1 MRRDRYAYVALA
13 LACALVVVLGV
24 QNRQLRRDYAAL
36 IDETARPQVGSWLP
50 SAEAATLAGPKLVLG
65 RAAGERQLLY
75 FFDPTCP
82 VCEASVPA
90 ILDLGRALQRQDPAQ
105 VQMVGVAR
113 QDAPALAAYLRA
125 RGFDFPVALSTP
137 KIRALFKLNLVPL
150 LVVVDR
156 DGRVV
161 YSHVGKIDTKEQ
173 VPTILTALRAT
184 ERHAMQQHV
193 AVGSSQWRER

>member
-1 MRRDRYAYVALA
+1 MRRESYAYVALA

-36 IDETARPQVGSWLP
+36 IDEGVRPQVGTWLP
-50 SAEAATLAGPKLVLG
+50 SAEAATLSGASVVLG
-65 RAAGERQLLY
+65 RAAGERQVLY
-75 FFDPTCP
+75 FFDPSCP

-90 ILDLGRALQRQDPAQ
+90 ILDIARDLQRHDPAQ
-105 VQMVGVAR
+105 VQMLGVAR
-113 QDAPALAAYLRA
+113 PDAPGLNAYLRA
-125 RGFDFPVALSTP
+125 RGFGFPVALSTP
-137 KIRALFKLNLVPL
+137 KIRALFKVNLVPL

-161 YSHVGKIDTKEQ
+161 YSHVGKLDTKEQ

-184 ERHAMQQHV
+184 ERHV